1 MRLVET
7 SGSLFLTQEVVRP
20 NGTTVCFATGATD
33 QTCPLDT
40 TGTGMIIVEDSA
52 GTNTGAYAIA
62 VRTLNTSTGCTALT
76 FGAAATPGTISAA
89 AQMHCYSFAGT
100 TGDKMTAHDAKSSG
114 LLSPQQEIVRP
125 NRTTICGPSTSTDLL
140 CTLDTTG
147 TYIIIV
153 EDSTGTNTGGYTIK
167 VTKP

>member
-1 MRLVET
+1 MDCYSFSGTAGDRLRVRLVET

-40 TGTGMIIVEDSA
+40 TD
-52 GTNTGAYAIA
+52 
-62 VRTLNTSTGCTALT
+62 TALT